1 MSGNSLGDQC
11 VVSMTVAVEP
21 ETAFAV
27 FTQEIDQWWRRG
39 PRFRNF
45 AAGRGLIAMEAKP
58 NGRVFESYNSEQ
70 GERVI
75 EIGRIL
81 VWDAPSRLLF
91 EWRGSNFSPNEH
103 TQVEVLFTAIGTGTT
118 VTVIHRGWAAI
129 RPDHPVKHGLGST
142 EFIRMMGLWW
152 GDQMSSFRQ
161 NVN

>member
-11 VVSMTVAVEP
+11 VVSMTVAADP

-39 PRFRNF
+39 PRFRHF
-45 AAGRGLIAMEAKP
+45 AAERGLIALEAKL

-75 EIGRIL
+75 EIGRIH
-81 VWDAPSRLLF
+81 VWDPPRRLLF
-91 EWRGSNFSPNEH
+91 EWRGSNFAPNEH
-103 TQVEVLFTAIGTGTT
+103 TQVEVLFTAIGAGTKVS
-118 VTVIHRGWAAI
+118 VTHRGWAAI
-129 RPDHPVKHGLGST
+129 AEDHPVRHGLSST
-142 EFIRMMGLWW
+142 EFIRMIGLWW
-152 GDQMSSFRQ
+152 GEQMSSFRQ